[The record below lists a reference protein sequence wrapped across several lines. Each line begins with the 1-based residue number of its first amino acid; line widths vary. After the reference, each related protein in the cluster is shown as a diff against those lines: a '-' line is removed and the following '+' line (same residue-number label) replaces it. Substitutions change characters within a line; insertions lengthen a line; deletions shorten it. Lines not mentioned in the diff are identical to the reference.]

1 MIFSLSNTKG
11 DELIDHS
18 TRSIEIPKYII
29 VKKKATEELAPFLE
43 IMRFKN
49 VCVATQENLLDLM
62 PDIQKAVNRNDYSI
76 FYVEERPNLSHLM
89 NRLDSVHDLHPD
101 ALVGIGGGSVLDT
114 VKFFAHILNIPL
126 ILVPTLA
133 SNDGI
138 CSPVVS
144 LKLENGRSDSF
155 RARMPFALFADTGVI
170 YNAPKK
176 YLYAGLGDAISNVT
190 AILDWEFATNRTGEQ
205 IDYFAK
211 TLSVMSYKSLLN
223 FKNANFADEDFVETL
238 VNSLIT
244 SGISMEYAGNS
255 RPASGSE
262 HMLSHAA
269 DVIFDMAFL
278 HGHQTGFYTC
288 VILKAYGTELYE
300 KVLEFL
306 SDLGFFACAPEVLFK
321 RDRFA
326 EVVKLARSIRK
337 RYTILNTLN
346 DDQLLRI
353 FDDTVSEIKYAISH
367 ANPEVPAGKSLRTL

>member
-1 MIFSLSNTKG
+1 M
-11 DELIDHS
+11 IDHS

-155 RARMPFALFADTGVI
+155 RARMRSPCSQIQVSFTMRQRSIYMLGWATQSQMSQPFSTGSSQPI
-170 YNAPKK
+170 
-176 YLYAGLGDAISNVT
+176 G
-190 AILDWEFATNRTGEQ
+190 
-205 IDYFAK
+205 
-211 TLSVMSYKSLLN
+211 
-223 FKNANFADEDFVETL
+223 
-238 VNSLIT
+238 
-244 SGISMEYAGNS
+244 
-255 RPASGSE
+255 PAS
-262 HMLSHAA
+262 
-269 DVIFDMAFL
+269 
-278 HGHQTGFYTC
+278 
-288 VILKAYGTELYE
+288 
-300 KVLEFL
+300 
-306 SDLGFFACAPEVLFK
+306 
-321 RDRFA
+321 
-326 EVVKLARSIRK
+326 KL
-337 RYTILNTLN
+337 TTLQRRC
-346 DDQLLRI
+346 QL
-353 FDDTVSEIKYAISH
+353 
-367 ANPEVPAGKSLRTL
+367 